1 MLFSKERRFSRRSY
15 GIWGCL
21 VFKVYLLLTLSED
34 SGVNK
39 MTTEEIRCRVTAVNE
54 LTESYADLLQAVR
67 GTIKE
72 AKATQKLWKAGDKSK
87 LIKLGVALIV
97 FPEPTPVSE
106 AIGSVLV
113 ASGLVQSAI
122 RRRSLHVEDIFKT
135 FHSTMKEIRNTM
147 NSI

>member
-1 MLFSKERRFSRRSY
+1 L
-15 GIWGCL
+15 G
-21 VFKVYLLLTLSED
+21 FKVYLLLTLSED

-39 MTTEEIRCRVTAVNE
+39 MTTEEIRCRVTTVNE
-54 LTESYADLLQAVR
+54 LTESYADLLQAVK

-113 ASGLVQSAI
+113 ATGLVQSAM
-122 RRRSLHVEDIFKT
+122 RRRSLYVEDVFKT